1 MSSRL
6 SIPVARKSV
15 SPARLE
21 RPKSAPPGGAGG
33 RLVHKEPWRRTRP
46 TGEKSDAFTPRYGWL
61 TKLPANDP
69 SFLEKLRKENG
80 ESGPQSKDDV
90 KLDEK
95 GKSDLL
101 QRLNRPHSAPP
112 RGRGGGKRNIQI
124 QMIITLRAFSL
135 IG

>member
-33 RLVHKEPWRRTRP
+33 RLIHKEPWRRTRP

-90 KLDEK
+90 KLTRK
-95 GKSDLL
+95 TL
-101 QRLNRPHSAPP
+101 RNLNRPHSAPP
-112 RGRGGGKRNIQI
+112 RARGGGKRN
-124 QMIITLRAFSL
+124 T
-135 IG
+135 